1 MASGDNVDV
10 IEVVET
16 TSFPVPAQPTVDHL
30 RPEQSTVEEDY
41 KSIGEKITSFDSSVV
56 QHGTTGGKT
65 LVGVSRNKSER
76 ERKIGHRRVGVGGE
90 ITYKKIQT
98 TQIMGSIQLGI
109 QHAVGGLAS
118 KPERDLLMQDF
129 MTVETTNFP
138 SEGSN
143 HTPAHH
149 FSEFKF
155 KNYAPIAFRYF
166 RDLFGIQPDDFLMS
180 MCSAPLRELSNPGA
194 SGSIFYLTDDDEFII
209 KTVQHKEGEFLQ
221 TLLPGYYM
229 NLNQNPR
236 TLLPKFF
243 GLYCYR
249 CNSKNV
255 RLIAMNNL
263 LPSSVKL
270 HQKYDLK
277 GSTYKRKAS
286 KTERSKSSPTY
297 KDLDFIEHHPEGIFL
312 EADTYGALVK
322 TIQRDCRVL
331 ESFKIMDYSLL
342 VGIHNLDQA
351 VKEKAQEQRLSASA
365 DEEIDEMGGESD
377 GFIQSEREKQKE
389 DRIGAAALNRSR
401 SINRQRL
408 VAHST
413 AMESIQAESEPID
426 EEDDVPSGGIP
437 ARNARG
443 ERLLLFL
450 GIIDILQSYR
460 LKKKL
465 EHTWKSMI
473 HDGDTVSVHRPGFY
487 AQRFQDFMAKT
498 VFKKI
503 PSLDLPEIK
512 GNHRKFRNLV
522 TSYIALKH
530 SPSKRKSISR
540 PLRPLEGD
548 FDSTAVAATGGSTM
562 HATSPTKAVSPP
574 DPAISATNVAAS
586 VPIAPS
592 PPVNLAAGPLSPP
605 PLTLATGQGPHH
617 EHPPGAAPTVKVT
630 SYPAVLKGRSAASPP
645 NPNLVPS
652 GKIPPPVPPR
662 GTGASRTARS
672 SEDHRAASTAAST
685 TSSVTSSRGDEAAI
699 ITRYRL
705 HDSSCDLHRSLLS
718 DHSCTSTSIT
728 TAKTV
733 ASTITA
739 ATSIKTTSATSNAL
753 HAHTSTS
760 NTCRVTDRDRIGGE
774 AGRIRLMDSIQH
786 WHTQELDEDEEEF
799 VSVVKIEDAYF
810 IKTSLHPLRPD
821 RGIRRSSHLKDFNET
836 GNDNYEVSKKGTEK
850 RGDTKTDH
858 LAKFTYFLNPSSRA
872 DLMNY
877 KMSRKDKKYSETYYE
892 RVKRKQKNL
901 EASITTVSH
910 LRKPVEDARTHHI
923 HTSYMEA
930 AEEWTNYNQKI
941 LKFASIKKDSI
952 LLQKIREK
960 SKRRKRIAPEPSMK
974 KRTSKRETFNGNLAE
989 IEKTDAKRENEKLS
1003 LKMSSLGN
1011 KSGYQIQEKSNK
1023 NDTGFTSKRKESA
1036 IRCDETKQNCPSGR
1050 DNNYLDKKKNISKNI
1065 NDEQINNTGGF
1076 KGIFANSYKA
1086 ENMEDRIV
1094 HEGISKFDR
1103 QANERFKKYK
1113 NESPKSDC
1121 KSCDGN
1127 SYFREEE
1134 SSFDIK
1140 KTNSKDVKQDKLLN
1154 TIKREEFIFS
1164 SFENDIRSR
1173 NSDVLKC
1180 SVFEKVKNFEKIK
1193 MDVRGKTKDARR
1205 EVHLDNLNYGNEIDA
1220 IKRKFAL
1227 PVNEIRLNQEEEK
1240 IVLKGRLI
1248 NTDVKHKRQTFKSL
1262 SSSHCDNL
1270 SFNSE
1275 FGMLKPNVSFLH
1287 TYRKTRSFTCGTLP
1301 STCSTPPPPFD
1312 DAVRSNDQTLA
1323 SGGHLQQGSATPIL
1337 TSNLFSTHSKQN
1349 KVVHHVTLTKTY
1361 HDTVSISDVHL
1372 ESSGS
1377 GSGSG
1382 GRETKSSL
1390 SVESGGSSSRGG
1402 GGLTWTPP
1410 AGSAEGSTP
1419 TWTEGTPSF
1428 TESSSSGDI
1437 GKLLYALNIYY
1448 GS

>member
-16 TSFPVPAQPTVDHL
+16 TNFPGPAQPKADHL
-30 RPEQSTVEEDY
+30 KPEQSTVDEDY
-41 KSIGEKITSFDSSVV
+41 KSTGEKTTAFDSSVV
-56 QHGTTGGKT
+56 QHGTTGGKNP
-65 LVGVSRNKSER
+65 VGVSRNKSER

-255 RLIAMNNL
+255 RLVAMNNL

-297 KDLDFIEHHPEGIFL
+297 KDLDFMEHHPEGIFL
-312 EADTYGALVK
+312 EADTYSALVK

-351 VKEKAQEQRLSASA
+351 AKEKAQEQRLSASA
-365 DEEIDEMGGESD
+365 DEEVGEVGESD
-377 GFIQSEREKQKE
+377 GFLQNEREKERE
-389 DRIGAAALNRSR
+389 DRIGATALNRSR

-443 ERLLLFL
+443 ERLLLFI
-450 GIIDILQSYR
+450 GVIDILQSYR

-503 PSLDLPEIK
+503 PSP
-512 GNHRKFRNLV
+512 
-522 TSYIALKH
+522 LKH
-530 SPSKRKSISR
+530 SPSKRKSITR

-548 FDSTAVAATGGSTM
+548 FDSTAVAATGGTTV
-562 HATSPTKAVSPP
+562 HATSPTKA
-574 DPAISATNVAAS
+574 
-586 VPIAPS
+586 
-592 PPVNLAAGPLSPP
+592 G
-605 PLTLATGQGPHH
+605 
-617 EHPPGAAPTVKVT
+617 
-630 SYPAVLKGRSAASPP
+630 
-645 NPNLVPS
+645 
-652 GKIPPPVPPR
+652 
-662 GTGASRTARS
+662 
-672 SEDHRAASTAAST
+672 
-685 TSSVTSSRGDEAAI
+685 
-699 ITRYRL
+699 
-705 HDSSCDLHRSLLS
+705 
-718 DHSCTSTSIT
+718 
-728 TAKTV
+728 
-733 ASTITA
+733 
-739 ATSIKTTSATSNAL
+739 
-753 HAHTSTS
+753 
-760 NTCRVTDRDRIGGE
+760 
-774 AGRIRLMDSIQH
+774 
-786 WHTQELDEDEEEF
+786 
-799 VSVVKIEDAYF
+799 
-810 IKTSLHPLRPD
+810 
-821 RGIRRSSHLKDFNET
+821 
-836 GNDNYEVSKKGTEK
+836 
-850 RGDTKTDH
+850 
-858 LAKFTYFLNPSSRA
+858 
-872 DLMNY
+872 
-877 KMSRKDKKYSETYYE
+877 
-892 RVKRKQKNL
+892 
-901 EASITTVSH
+901 
-910 LRKPVEDARTHHI
+910 
-923 HTSYMEA
+923 
-930 AEEWTNYNQKI
+930 
-941 LKFASIKKDSI
+941 
-952 LLQKIREK
+952 
-960 SKRRKRIAPEPSMK
+960 
-974 KRTSKRETFNGNLAE
+974 
-989 IEKTDAKRENEKLS
+989 
-1003 LKMSSLGN
+1003 
-1011 KSGYQIQEKSNK
+1011 
-1023 NDTGFTSKRKESA
+1023 
-1036 IRCDETKQNCPSGR
+1036 
-1050 DNNYLDKKKNISKNI
+1050 
-1065 NDEQINNTGGF
+1065 
-1076 KGIFANSYKA
+1076 
-1086 ENMEDRIV
+1086 
-1094 HEGISKFDR
+1094 
-1103 QANERFKKYK
+1103 
-1113 NESPKSDC
+1113 
-1121 KSCDGN
+1121 
-1127 SYFREEE
+1127 
-1134 SSFDIK
+1134 
-1140 KTNSKDVKQDKLLN
+1140 
-1154 TIKREEFIFS
+1154 
-1164 SFENDIRSR
+1164 
-1173 NSDVLKC
+1173 
-1180 SVFEKVKNFEKIK
+1180 
-1193 MDVRGKTKDARR
+1193 
-1205 EVHLDNLNYGNEIDA
+1205 
-1220 IKRKFAL
+1220 
-1227 PVNEIRLNQEEEK
+1227 
-1240 IVLKGRLI
+1240 
-1248 NTDVKHKRQTFKSL
+1248 
-1262 SSSHCDNL
+1262 
-1270 SFNSE
+1270 
-1275 FGMLKPNVSFLH
+1275 
-1287 TYRKTRSFTCGTLP
+1287 GTLP

-1323 SGGHLQQGSATPIL
+1323 SGGHLQQPGTIL
-1337 TSNLFSTHSKQN
+1337 SSSGHAKQN

-1361 HDTVSISDVHL
+1361 HDSVRKRKIISDVHL

-1390 SVESGGSSSRGG
+1390 SVESGGSSRGG

-1437 GKLLYALNIYY
+1437 GCPTTPIKGAQRQDDGGRIAATVEEALASLTTEMRQTGHDGQHQLEQSTSFSFYRQIRTSLKR
-1448 GS
+1448 GSSNHVTIVRNMQRALSVRRRAP

>member
-10 IEVVET
+10 IEVVE

-30 RPEQSTVEEDY
+30 RPEQSTIEEDY
-41 KSIGEKITSFDSSVV
+41 KSTGEKITSFDSSVV

-351 VKEKAQEQRLSASA
+351 AKEKAQEQRLSASA

-548 FDSTAVAATGGSTM
+548 FDSTG
-562 HATSPTKAVSPP
+562 
-574 DPAISATNVAAS
+574 
-586 VPIAPS
+586 
-592 PPVNLAAGPLSPP
+592 
-605 PLTLATGQGPHH
+605 
-617 EHPPGAAPTVKVT
+617 
-630 SYPAVLKGRSAASPP
+630 
-645 NPNLVPS
+645 
-652 GKIPPPVPPR
+652 
-662 GTGASRTARS
+662 
-672 SEDHRAASTAAST
+672 
-685 TSSVTSSRGDEAAI
+685 
-699 ITRYRL
+699 
-705 HDSSCDLHRSLLS
+705 
-718 DHSCTSTSIT
+718 
-728 TAKTV
+728 
-733 ASTITA
+733 
-739 ATSIKTTSATSNAL
+739 
-753 HAHTSTS
+753 
-760 NTCRVTDRDRIGGE
+760 
-774 AGRIRLMDSIQH
+774 
-786 WHTQELDEDEEEF
+786 
-799 VSVVKIEDAYF
+799 
-810 IKTSLHPLRPD
+810 
-821 RGIRRSSHLKDFNET
+821 
-836 GNDNYEVSKKGTEK
+836 
-850 RGDTKTDH
+850 
-858 LAKFTYFLNPSSRA
+858 
-872 DLMNY
+872 
-877 KMSRKDKKYSETYYE
+877 
-892 RVKRKQKNL
+892 
-901 EASITTVSH
+901 
-910 LRKPVEDARTHHI
+910 
-923 HTSYMEA
+923 
-930 AEEWTNYNQKI
+930 
-941 LKFASIKKDSI
+941 
-952 LLQKIREK
+952 
-960 SKRRKRIAPEPSMK
+960 
-974 KRTSKRETFNGNLAE
+974 
-989 IEKTDAKRENEKLS
+989 
-1003 LKMSSLGN
+1003 
-1011 KSGYQIQEKSNK
+1011 
-1023 NDTGFTSKRKESA
+1023 
-1036 IRCDETKQNCPSGR
+1036 
-1050 DNNYLDKKKNISKNI
+1050 
-1065 NDEQINNTGGF
+1065 
-1076 KGIFANSYKA
+1076 
-1086 ENMEDRIV
+1086 
-1094 HEGISKFDR
+1094 
-1103 QANERFKKYK
+1103 
-1113 NESPKSDC
+1113 
-1121 KSCDGN
+1121 
-1127 SYFREEE
+1127 
-1134 SSFDIK
+1134 
-1140 KTNSKDVKQDKLLN
+1140 
-1154 TIKREEFIFS
+1154 
-1164 SFENDIRSR
+1164 
-1173 NSDVLKC
+1173 
-1180 SVFEKVKNFEKIK
+1180 
-1193 MDVRGKTKDARR
+1193 
-1205 EVHLDNLNYGNEIDA
+1205 
-1220 IKRKFAL
+1220 
-1227 PVNEIRLNQEEEK
+1227 
-1240 IVLKGRLI
+1240 
-1248 NTDVKHKRQTFKSL
+1248 
-1262 SSSHCDNL
+1262 
-1270 SFNSE
+1270 
-1275 FGMLKPNVSFLH
+1275 
-1287 TYRKTRSFTCGTLP
+1287 GTLP

-1312 DAVRSNDQTLA
+1312 DAVHSNDQTLA
-1323 SGGHLQQGSATPIL
+1323 SGGHLQQSGATPIL

-1437 GKLLYALNIYY
+1437 GCPTTPIKGNQRQDDGGRIAATVEEALASLTTEMRRTSQGEQHQLEQSTSFSLYRQIRTSLKRGSLNHVVIMRNMQRALNIRRA
-1448 GS
+1448 S

>member
-1 MASGDNVDV
+1 MASGDNVDA

-16 TSFPVPAQPTVDHL
+16 SFTGPAQPAAATSEDST
-30 RPEQSTVEEDY
+30 RADQSAEDDN
-41 KSIGEKITSFDSSVV
+41 KSTGEKVTALDNSIT
-56 QHGTTGGKT
+56 QHGTAGLKT
-65 LVGVSRNKSER
+65 PAGVSRNKSER

-194 SGSIFYLTDDDEFII
+194 SGSIFYLTEDDEFII

-255 RLIAMNNL
+255 RLVAMNNL
-263 LPSSVKL
+263 LPSAVKL

-286 KTERSKSSPTY
+286 KSERSKSSPTY
-297 KDLDFIEHHPEGIFL
+297 KDLDFMEHHPEGIFL
-312 EADTYGALVK
+312 EADTYNALVK

-351 VKEKAQEQRLSASA
+351 AREKTEQRISASA
-365 DEEIDEMGGESD
+365 DDEVGEMTGEGGA
-377 GFIQSEREKQKE
+377 FNQAERERDRE
-389 DRIGAAALNRSR
+389 DRIGATALNRSR

-426 EEDDVPSGGIP
+426 EEDDVPSPGGIP

-530 SPSKRKSISR
+530 SPSKRKSITR

-548 FDSTAVAATGGSTM
+548 FDSTAVAAMGTSTM
-562 HATSPTKAVSPP
+562 HATSPTKPAGSPMDIAP
-574 DPAISATNVAAS
+574 STTSTVMSSGS
-586 VPIAPS
+586 VPIATS
-592 PPVNLAAGPLSPP
+592 TPVNLAAGPVSPP
-605 PLTLATGQGPHH
+605 PLSLGITQSVPHQEQNALGGGKSATTTAGSTT
-617 EHPPGAAPTVKVT
+617 AT
-630 SYPAVLKGRSAASPP
+630 SYPAVLKGRSGASPP

-652 GKIPPPVPPR
+652 GKVPPPVPPR
-662 GTGASRTARS
+662 GSGARS
-672 SEDHRAASTAAST
+672 ARSPGPTT
-685 TSSVTSSRGDEAAI
+685 TSSSSITSSRG
-699 ITRYRL
+699 
-705 HDSSCDLHRSLLS
+705 
-718 DHSCTSTSIT
+718 
-728 TAKTV
+728 
-733 ASTITA
+733 
-739 ATSIKTTSATSNAL
+739 
-753 HAHTSTS
+753 
-760 NTCRVTDRDRIGGE
+760 
-774 AGRIRLMDSIQH
+774 
-786 WHTQELDEDEEEF
+786 
-799 VSVVKIEDAYF
+799 
-810 IKTSLHPLRPD
+810 
-821 RGIRRSSHLKDFNET
+821 
-836 GNDNYEVSKKGTEK
+836 
-850 RGDTKTDH
+850 
-858 LAKFTYFLNPSSRA
+858 
-872 DLMNY
+872 
-877 KMSRKDKKYSETYYE
+877 
-892 RVKRKQKNL
+892 
-901 EASITTVSH
+901 
-910 LRKPVEDARTHHI
+910 
-923 HTSYMEA
+923 
-930 AEEWTNYNQKI
+930 
-941 LKFASIKKDSI
+941 
-952 LLQKIREK
+952 
-960 SKRRKRIAPEPSMK
+960 
-974 KRTSKRETFNGNLAE
+974 
-989 IEKTDAKRENEKLS
+989 
-1003 LKMSSLGN
+1003 
-1011 KSGYQIQEKSNK
+1011 
-1023 NDTGFTSKRKESA
+1023 
-1036 IRCDETKQNCPSGR
+1036 
-1050 DNNYLDKKKNISKNI
+1050 
-1065 NDEQINNTGGF
+1065 
-1076 KGIFANSYKA
+1076 
-1086 ENMEDRIV
+1086 
-1094 HEGISKFDR
+1094 
-1103 QANERFKKYK
+1103 
-1113 NESPKSDC
+1113 
-1121 KSCDGN
+1121 
-1127 SYFREEE
+1127 
-1134 SSFDIK
+1134 
-1140 KTNSKDVKQDKLLN
+1140 
-1154 TIKREEFIFS
+1154 
-1164 SFENDIRSR
+1164 
-1173 NSDVLKC
+1173 
-1180 SVFEKVKNFEKIK
+1180 
-1193 MDVRGKTKDARR
+1193 
-1205 EVHLDNLNYGNEIDA
+1205 
-1220 IKRKFAL
+1220 
-1227 PVNEIRLNQEEEK
+1227 
-1240 IVLKGRLI
+1240 
-1248 NTDVKHKRQTFKSL
+1248 
-1262 SSSHCDNL
+1262 
-1270 SFNSE
+1270 
-1275 FGMLKPNVSFLH
+1275 
-1287 TYRKTRSFTCGTLP
+1287 GTLP

-1323 SGGHLQQGSATPIL
+1323 SGGHLQQAVTTSIL
-1337 TSNLFSTHSKQN
+1337 TSSLSSAHSKHN
-1349 KVVHHVTLTKTY
+1349 KVVHHVTLTKSN
-1361 HDTVSISDVHL
+1361 HDAVSISDVHL

-1390 SVESGGSSSRGG
+1390 SVESGGSSRGG

-1437 GKLLYALNIYY
+1437 GCPTTPIRGSHRSEDGGRIAATVEEALASLTTEMKRTSQMNVRGIGVGGGGGDGQSIQLEQRSSFSMYRHLRTSLKRTSSNHVAIMKTMQRALNVRRREP
-1448 GS
+1448 

>member
-1 MASGDNVDV
+1 MASGDNVDA

-16 TSFPVPAQPTVDHL
+16 SFTGPAQPAAATSEDST
-30 RPEQSTVEEDY
+30 RADQSAEDDN
-41 KSIGEKITSFDSSVV
+41 KSTGEKVTALDNSIT
-56 QHGTTGGKT
+56 QHGTAGLKT
-65 LVGVSRNKSER
+65 PAGVSRNKSER

-194 SGSIFYLTDDDEFII
+194 SGSIFYLTEDDEFII

-255 RLIAMNNL
+255 RLVAMNNL
-263 LPSSVKL
+263 LPSAVKL

-286 KTERSKSSPTY
+286 KSERSKSSPTY
-297 KDLDFIEHHPEGIFL
+297 KDLDFMEHHPEGIFL
-312 EADTYGALVK
+312 EADTYNALVK

-351 VKEKAQEQRLSASA
+351 AREKTQEQRISASA
-365 DEEIDEMGGESD
+365 DDEVGEMTGEGGA
-377 GFIQSEREKQKE
+377 FNQAERERDRE
-389 DRIGAAALNRSR
+389 DRIGATALNRSR

-426 EEDDVPSGGIP
+426 EEDDVPPGGIP

-503 PSLDLPEIK
+503 PSP
-512 GNHRKFRNLV
+512 
-522 TSYIALKH
+522 LKH
-530 SPSKRKSISR
+530 SPSKRKSITR

-548 FDSTAVAATGGSTM
+548 FDSTAVAAMGTSTM
-562 HATSPTKAVSPP
+562 HATSPTKPAGSPMDIAP
-574 DPAISATNVAAS
+574 STTSTVMSSGS
-586 VPIAPS
+586 VPIATS
-592 PPVNLAAGPLSPP
+592 TPVNLAAGPVSPP
-605 PLTLATGQGPHH
+605 PLSLGITQSVPHQEQNALGGGKSATTTAGSTT
-617 EHPPGAAPTVKVT
+617 AT
-630 SYPAVLKGRSAASPP
+630 SYPAVLKGRSGASPP

-652 GKIPPPVPPR
+652 GKVPPPVPPR
-662 GTGASRTARS
+662 GSGARS
-672 SEDHRAASTAAST
+672 ARSPGPTT
-685 TSSVTSSRGDEAAI
+685 TSSSSITSSRG
-699 ITRYRL
+699 
-705 HDSSCDLHRSLLS
+705 
-718 DHSCTSTSIT
+718 
-728 TAKTV
+728 
-733 ASTITA
+733 
-739 ATSIKTTSATSNAL
+739 
-753 HAHTSTS
+753 
-760 NTCRVTDRDRIGGE
+760 
-774 AGRIRLMDSIQH
+774 
-786 WHTQELDEDEEEF
+786 
-799 VSVVKIEDAYF
+799 
-810 IKTSLHPLRPD
+810 
-821 RGIRRSSHLKDFNET
+821 
-836 GNDNYEVSKKGTEK
+836 
-850 RGDTKTDH
+850 
-858 LAKFTYFLNPSSRA
+858 
-872 DLMNY
+872 
-877 KMSRKDKKYSETYYE
+877 
-892 RVKRKQKNL
+892 
-901 EASITTVSH
+901 
-910 LRKPVEDARTHHI
+910 
-923 HTSYMEA
+923 
-930 AEEWTNYNQKI
+930 
-941 LKFASIKKDSI
+941 
-952 LLQKIREK
+952 
-960 SKRRKRIAPEPSMK
+960 
-974 KRTSKRETFNGNLAE
+974 
-989 IEKTDAKRENEKLS
+989 
-1003 LKMSSLGN
+1003 
-1011 KSGYQIQEKSNK
+1011 
-1023 NDTGFTSKRKESA
+1023 
-1036 IRCDETKQNCPSGR
+1036 
-1050 DNNYLDKKKNISKNI
+1050 
-1065 NDEQINNTGGF
+1065 
-1076 KGIFANSYKA
+1076 
-1086 ENMEDRIV
+1086 
-1094 HEGISKFDR
+1094 
-1103 QANERFKKYK
+1103 
-1113 NESPKSDC
+1113 
-1121 KSCDGN
+1121 
-1127 SYFREEE
+1127 
-1134 SSFDIK
+1134 
-1140 KTNSKDVKQDKLLN
+1140 
-1154 TIKREEFIFS
+1154 
-1164 SFENDIRSR
+1164 
-1173 NSDVLKC
+1173 
-1180 SVFEKVKNFEKIK
+1180 
-1193 MDVRGKTKDARR
+1193 
-1205 EVHLDNLNYGNEIDA
+1205 
-1220 IKRKFAL
+1220 
-1227 PVNEIRLNQEEEK
+1227 
-1240 IVLKGRLI
+1240 
-1248 NTDVKHKRQTFKSL
+1248 
-1262 SSSHCDNL
+1262 
-1270 SFNSE
+1270 
-1275 FGMLKPNVSFLH
+1275 
-1287 TYRKTRSFTCGTLP
+1287 GTLP

-1323 SGGHLQQGSATPIL
+1323 SGGHLQQAVTTSIL
-1337 TSNLFSTHSKQN
+1337 TSSLSSAHSKHN
-1349 KVVHHVTLTKTY
+1349 KVVHHVTLTKSN
-1361 HDTVSISDVHL
+1361 HDAVSISDVHL

-1390 SVESGGSSSRGG
+1390 SVESGGSSRGG

-1437 GKLLYALNIYY
+1437 GCPTTPIRGSHRSEDGGRIAATVEEALASLTTEMKRTSQMNVRGIGVGGGGGDGQSIQLEQRSSFSMYRHLRTSLKRTSSNHVAIMKTMQRALNVRRREP
-1448 GS
+1448 

>member
-16 TSFPVPAQPTVDHL
+16 TSFPGPAQPTVDHL
-30 RPEQSTVEEDY
+30 RPDQAIVEEDY
-41 KSIGEKITSFDSSVV
+41 KSTGEKTTAFDSSIV
-56 QHGTTGGKT
+56 QHGTAGKT
-65 LVGVSRNKSER
+65 PTGVSRNKSER

-351 VKEKAQEQRLSASA
+351 AKEKAQEQRLSASA
-365 DEEIDEMGGESD
+365 DEEVGEVTETD
-377 GFIQSEREKQKE
+377 GFIQSEREKERE
-389 DRIGAAALNRSR
+389 DRIGAIALNRSR

-548 FDSTAVAATGGSTM
+548 FDSTAVTATGGSAM
-562 HATSPTKAVSPP
+562 HATSPTKA
-574 DPAISATNVAAS
+574 
-586 VPIAPS
+586 
-592 PPVNLAAGPLSPP
+592 G
-605 PLTLATGQGPHH
+605 
-617 EHPPGAAPTVKVT
+617 
-630 SYPAVLKGRSAASPP
+630 
-645 NPNLVPS
+645 
-652 GKIPPPVPPR
+652 
-662 GTGASRTARS
+662 
-672 SEDHRAASTAAST
+672 
-685 TSSVTSSRGDEAAI
+685 
-699 ITRYRL
+699 
-705 HDSSCDLHRSLLS
+705 
-718 DHSCTSTSIT
+718 
-728 TAKTV
+728 
-733 ASTITA
+733 
-739 ATSIKTTSATSNAL
+739 
-753 HAHTSTS
+753 
-760 NTCRVTDRDRIGGE
+760 
-774 AGRIRLMDSIQH
+774 
-786 WHTQELDEDEEEF
+786 
-799 VSVVKIEDAYF
+799 
-810 IKTSLHPLRPD
+810 
-821 RGIRRSSHLKDFNET
+821 
-836 GNDNYEVSKKGTEK
+836 
-850 RGDTKTDH
+850 
-858 LAKFTYFLNPSSRA
+858 
-872 DLMNY
+872 
-877 KMSRKDKKYSETYYE
+877 
-892 RVKRKQKNL
+892 
-901 EASITTVSH
+901 
-910 LRKPVEDARTHHI
+910 
-923 HTSYMEA
+923 
-930 AEEWTNYNQKI
+930 
-941 LKFASIKKDSI
+941 
-952 LLQKIREK
+952 
-960 SKRRKRIAPEPSMK
+960 
-974 KRTSKRETFNGNLAE
+974 
-989 IEKTDAKRENEKLS
+989 
-1003 LKMSSLGN
+1003 
-1011 KSGYQIQEKSNK
+1011 
-1023 NDTGFTSKRKESA
+1023 
-1036 IRCDETKQNCPSGR
+1036 
-1050 DNNYLDKKKNISKNI
+1050 
-1065 NDEQINNTGGF
+1065 
-1076 KGIFANSYKA
+1076 
-1086 ENMEDRIV
+1086 
-1094 HEGISKFDR
+1094 
-1103 QANERFKKYK
+1103 
-1113 NESPKSDC
+1113 
-1121 KSCDGN
+1121 
-1127 SYFREEE
+1127 
-1134 SSFDIK
+1134 
-1140 KTNSKDVKQDKLLN
+1140 
-1154 TIKREEFIFS
+1154 
-1164 SFENDIRSR
+1164 
-1173 NSDVLKC
+1173 
-1180 SVFEKVKNFEKIK
+1180 
-1193 MDVRGKTKDARR
+1193 
-1205 EVHLDNLNYGNEIDA
+1205 
-1220 IKRKFAL
+1220 
-1227 PVNEIRLNQEEEK
+1227 
-1240 IVLKGRLI
+1240 
-1248 NTDVKHKRQTFKSL
+1248 
-1262 SSSHCDNL
+1262 
-1270 SFNSE
+1270 
-1275 FGMLKPNVSFLH
+1275 
-1287 TYRKTRSFTCGTLP
+1287 GTLP

-1323 SGGHLQQGSATPIL
+1323 SGGHLQHGGASILASSLSSA
-1337 TSNLFSTHSKQN
+1337 HSKQN

-1390 SVESGGSSSRGG
+1390 SVESGGSSRGG

-1437 GKLLYALNIYY
+1437 GCPTTPVKGSQRQDDGGRIAATVEEALASLTTEMRRTSQGGHHQLEQSTSFSFYRQIRMSLKRGSSHHVAIMRNMQKALNVRRRAP
-1448 GS
+1448 

>member
-16 TSFPVPAQPTVDHL
+16 TSFPGPAQPTVDHL
-30 RPEQSTVEEDY
+30 RPDQAIVEEDY
-41 KSIGEKITSFDSSVV
+41 KSTGEKTTAFDSSIV
-56 QHGTTGGKT
+56 QHGTAGKT
-65 LVGVSRNKSER
+65 PTGVSRNKSER

-351 VKEKAQEQRLSASA
+351 AKEKAQEQRLSASA
-365 DEEIDEMGGESD
+365 DEEVGEVTETD
-377 GFIQSEREKQKE
+377 GFIQSEREKERE
-389 DRIGAAALNRSR
+389 DRIGAIALNRSR

-503 PSLDLPEIK
+503 PSP
-512 GNHRKFRNLV
+512 
-522 TSYIALKH
+522 LKH

-548 FDSTAVAATGGSTM
+548 FDSTG
-562 HATSPTKAVSPP
+562 
-574 DPAISATNVAAS
+574 
-586 VPIAPS
+586 
-592 PPVNLAAGPLSPP
+592 
-605 PLTLATGQGPHH
+605 
-617 EHPPGAAPTVKVT
+617 
-630 SYPAVLKGRSAASPP
+630 
-645 NPNLVPS
+645 
-652 GKIPPPVPPR
+652 
-662 GTGASRTARS
+662 
-672 SEDHRAASTAAST
+672 
-685 TSSVTSSRGDEAAI
+685 
-699 ITRYRL
+699 
-705 HDSSCDLHRSLLS
+705 
-718 DHSCTSTSIT
+718 
-728 TAKTV
+728 
-733 ASTITA
+733 
-739 ATSIKTTSATSNAL
+739 
-753 HAHTSTS
+753 
-760 NTCRVTDRDRIGGE
+760 
-774 AGRIRLMDSIQH
+774 
-786 WHTQELDEDEEEF
+786 
-799 VSVVKIEDAYF
+799 
-810 IKTSLHPLRPD
+810 
-821 RGIRRSSHLKDFNET
+821 
-836 GNDNYEVSKKGTEK
+836 
-850 RGDTKTDH
+850 
-858 LAKFTYFLNPSSRA
+858 
-872 DLMNY
+872 
-877 KMSRKDKKYSETYYE
+877 
-892 RVKRKQKNL
+892 
-901 EASITTVSH
+901 
-910 LRKPVEDARTHHI
+910 
-923 HTSYMEA
+923 
-930 AEEWTNYNQKI
+930 
-941 LKFASIKKDSI
+941 
-952 LLQKIREK
+952 
-960 SKRRKRIAPEPSMK
+960 
-974 KRTSKRETFNGNLAE
+974 
-989 IEKTDAKRENEKLS
+989 
-1003 LKMSSLGN
+1003 
-1011 KSGYQIQEKSNK
+1011 
-1023 NDTGFTSKRKESA
+1023 
-1036 IRCDETKQNCPSGR
+1036 
-1050 DNNYLDKKKNISKNI
+1050 
-1065 NDEQINNTGGF
+1065 
-1076 KGIFANSYKA
+1076 
-1086 ENMEDRIV
+1086 
-1094 HEGISKFDR
+1094 
-1103 QANERFKKYK
+1103 
-1113 NESPKSDC
+1113 
-1121 KSCDGN
+1121 
-1127 SYFREEE
+1127 
-1134 SSFDIK
+1134 
-1140 KTNSKDVKQDKLLN
+1140 
-1154 TIKREEFIFS
+1154 
-1164 SFENDIRSR
+1164 
-1173 NSDVLKC
+1173 
-1180 SVFEKVKNFEKIK
+1180 
-1193 MDVRGKTKDARR
+1193 
-1205 EVHLDNLNYGNEIDA
+1205 
-1220 IKRKFAL
+1220 
-1227 PVNEIRLNQEEEK
+1227 
-1240 IVLKGRLI
+1240 
-1248 NTDVKHKRQTFKSL
+1248 
-1262 SSSHCDNL
+1262 
-1270 SFNSE
+1270 
-1275 FGMLKPNVSFLH
+1275 
-1287 TYRKTRSFTCGTLP
+1287 GTLP

-1323 SGGHLQQGSATPIL
+1323 SGGHLQHGGASILASSLSSA
-1337 TSNLFSTHSKQN
+1337 HSKQN

-1390 SVESGGSSSRGG
+1390 SVESGGSSRGG

-1437 GKLLYALNIYY
+1437 GCPTTPVKGSQRQDDGGRIAATVEEALASLTTEMRRTSQGGHHQLEQSTSFSFYRQIRMSLKRGSSHHVAIMRNMQKALNVRRRAP
-1448 GS
+1448 

>member
-16 TSFPVPAQPTVDHL
+16 TSFPGSATQPAVDHL
-30 RPEQSTVEEDY
+30 RPDQSTTEEDY
-41 KSIGEKITSFDSSVV
+41 KSIGEKTTAFDSLVV
-56 QHGTTGGKT
+56 QHGITGGKT
-65 LVGVSRNKSER
+65 PAGVSRNKSER

-255 RLIAMNNL
+255 RLVAMNNL
-263 LPSSVKL
+263 LPSFVKL

-297 KDLDFIEHHPEGIFL
+297 KDLDFMEHHPEGIFL

-351 VKEKAQEQRLSASA
+351 AKEKAQEQRLSASA
-365 DEEIDEMGGESD
+365 DEEVGEVGETD
-377 GFIQSEREKQKE
+377 GFIQSEKEKERE

-450 GIIDILQSYR
+450 GVIDILQSYR

-548 FDSTAVAATGGSTM
+548 FDSTAVAATGGSAM
-562 HATSPTKAVSPP
+562 HATSPTKA
-574 DPAISATNVAAS
+574 
-586 VPIAPS
+586 
-592 PPVNLAAGPLSPP
+592 G
-605 PLTLATGQGPHH
+605 
-617 EHPPGAAPTVKVT
+617 
-630 SYPAVLKGRSAASPP
+630 
-645 NPNLVPS
+645 
-652 GKIPPPVPPR
+652 
-662 GTGASRTARS
+662 
-672 SEDHRAASTAAST
+672 
-685 TSSVTSSRGDEAAI
+685 
-699 ITRYRL
+699 
-705 HDSSCDLHRSLLS
+705 
-718 DHSCTSTSIT
+718 
-728 TAKTV
+728 
-733 ASTITA
+733 
-739 ATSIKTTSATSNAL
+739 
-753 HAHTSTS
+753 
-760 NTCRVTDRDRIGGE
+760 
-774 AGRIRLMDSIQH
+774 
-786 WHTQELDEDEEEF
+786 
-799 VSVVKIEDAYF
+799 
-810 IKTSLHPLRPD
+810 
-821 RGIRRSSHLKDFNET
+821 
-836 GNDNYEVSKKGTEK
+836 
-850 RGDTKTDH
+850 
-858 LAKFTYFLNPSSRA
+858 
-872 DLMNY
+872 
-877 KMSRKDKKYSETYYE
+877 
-892 RVKRKQKNL
+892 
-901 EASITTVSH
+901 
-910 LRKPVEDARTHHI
+910 
-923 HTSYMEA
+923 
-930 AEEWTNYNQKI
+930 
-941 LKFASIKKDSI
+941 
-952 LLQKIREK
+952 
-960 SKRRKRIAPEPSMK
+960 
-974 KRTSKRETFNGNLAE
+974 
-989 IEKTDAKRENEKLS
+989 
-1003 LKMSSLGN
+1003 
-1011 KSGYQIQEKSNK
+1011 
-1023 NDTGFTSKRKESA
+1023 
-1036 IRCDETKQNCPSGR
+1036 
-1050 DNNYLDKKKNISKNI
+1050 
-1065 NDEQINNTGGF
+1065 
-1076 KGIFANSYKA
+1076 
-1086 ENMEDRIV
+1086 
-1094 HEGISKFDR
+1094 
-1103 QANERFKKYK
+1103 
-1113 NESPKSDC
+1113 
-1121 KSCDGN
+1121 
-1127 SYFREEE
+1127 
-1134 SSFDIK
+1134 
-1140 KTNSKDVKQDKLLN
+1140 
-1154 TIKREEFIFS
+1154 
-1164 SFENDIRSR
+1164 
-1173 NSDVLKC
+1173 
-1180 SVFEKVKNFEKIK
+1180 
-1193 MDVRGKTKDARR
+1193 
-1205 EVHLDNLNYGNEIDA
+1205 
-1220 IKRKFAL
+1220 
-1227 PVNEIRLNQEEEK
+1227 
-1240 IVLKGRLI
+1240 
-1248 NTDVKHKRQTFKSL
+1248 
-1262 SSSHCDNL
+1262 
-1270 SFNSE
+1270 
-1275 FGMLKPNVSFLH
+1275 
-1287 TYRKTRSFTCGTLP
+1287 GTLP

-1323 SGGHLQQGSATPIL
+1323 SGGHLQQGGATIL
-1337 TSNLFSTHSKQN
+1337 ASNLSSAHSKQN

-1390 SVESGGSSSRGG
+1390 SVESGGSSRGG
-1402 GGLTWTPP
+1402 GCLTWTPP

-1437 GKLLYALNIYY
+1437 GCPTTPIKGNQRQDDGGRIAATVEEALASLTTEMRRTSQDGQHQLEQSTSFSFYRQIRTSLKRGNSNRVAIMRNMQRTLNIRRRAP
-1448 GS
+1448 

>member
-16 TSFPVPAQPTVDHL
+16 SFTGPVQATEDHL
-30 RPEQSTVEEDY
+30 RPEQYADEDNKSTGDKVTALDN
-41 KSIGEKITSFDSSVV
+41 SVV
-56 QHGTTGGKT
+56 QHGTIGPKT
-65 LVGVSRNKSER
+65 SSGVSRNKSER

-255 RLIAMNNL
+255 RLVAMNNL

-286 KTERSKSSPTY
+286 KLERSKNSPTY
-297 KDLDFIEHHPEGIFL
+297 KDLDFMEHHPEGIFL
-312 EADTYGALVK
+312 EADTYNALVK

-351 VKEKAQEQRLSASA
+351 AREKTQEQRLLTSA
-365 DEEIDEMGGESD
+365 EEEVGEVGGESA
-377 GFIQSEREKQKE
+377 GFIQAERD
-389 DRIGAAALNRSR
+389 DRVGASALNRSR

-426 EEDDVPSGGIP
+426 EEDDVPPGGIP

-503 PSLDLPEIK
+503 PSP
-512 GNHRKFRNLV
+512 
-522 TSYIALKH
+522 LKH
-530 SPSKRKSISR
+530 SPSKRKSITR
-540 PLRPLEGD
+540 PLRPLDGD
-548 FDSTAVAATGGSTM
+548 FDSTAVPTTGTSTM
-562 HATSPTKAVSPP
+562 HATSPTKA
-574 DPAISATNVAAS
+574 
-586 VPIAPS
+586 
-592 PPVNLAAGPLSPP
+592 G
-605 PLTLATGQGPHH
+605 
-617 EHPPGAAPTVKVT
+617 
-630 SYPAVLKGRSAASPP
+630 
-645 NPNLVPS
+645 
-652 GKIPPPVPPR
+652 
-662 GTGASRTARS
+662 
-672 SEDHRAASTAAST
+672 
-685 TSSVTSSRGDEAAI
+685 
-699 ITRYRL
+699 
-705 HDSSCDLHRSLLS
+705 
-718 DHSCTSTSIT
+718 
-728 TAKTV
+728 
-733 ASTITA
+733 
-739 ATSIKTTSATSNAL
+739 
-753 HAHTSTS
+753 
-760 NTCRVTDRDRIGGE
+760 
-774 AGRIRLMDSIQH
+774 
-786 WHTQELDEDEEEF
+786 
-799 VSVVKIEDAYF
+799 
-810 IKTSLHPLRPD
+810 
-821 RGIRRSSHLKDFNET
+821 
-836 GNDNYEVSKKGTEK
+836 
-850 RGDTKTDH
+850 
-858 LAKFTYFLNPSSRA
+858 
-872 DLMNY
+872 
-877 KMSRKDKKYSETYYE
+877 
-892 RVKRKQKNL
+892 
-901 EASITTVSH
+901 
-910 LRKPVEDARTHHI
+910 
-923 HTSYMEA
+923 
-930 AEEWTNYNQKI
+930 
-941 LKFASIKKDSI
+941 
-952 LLQKIREK
+952 
-960 SKRRKRIAPEPSMK
+960 
-974 KRTSKRETFNGNLAE
+974 
-989 IEKTDAKRENEKLS
+989 
-1003 LKMSSLGN
+1003 
-1011 KSGYQIQEKSNK
+1011 
-1023 NDTGFTSKRKESA
+1023 
-1036 IRCDETKQNCPSGR
+1036 
-1050 DNNYLDKKKNISKNI
+1050 
-1065 NDEQINNTGGF
+1065 
-1076 KGIFANSYKA
+1076 
-1086 ENMEDRIV
+1086 
-1094 HEGISKFDR
+1094 
-1103 QANERFKKYK
+1103 
-1113 NESPKSDC
+1113 
-1121 KSCDGN
+1121 
-1127 SYFREEE
+1127 
-1134 SSFDIK
+1134 
-1140 KTNSKDVKQDKLLN
+1140 
-1154 TIKREEFIFS
+1154 
-1164 SFENDIRSR
+1164 
-1173 NSDVLKC
+1173 
-1180 SVFEKVKNFEKIK
+1180 
-1193 MDVRGKTKDARR
+1193 
-1205 EVHLDNLNYGNEIDA
+1205 
-1220 IKRKFAL
+1220 
-1227 PVNEIRLNQEEEK
+1227 
-1240 IVLKGRLI
+1240 
-1248 NTDVKHKRQTFKSL
+1248 
-1262 SSSHCDNL
+1262 
-1270 SFNSE
+1270 
-1275 FGMLKPNVSFLH
+1275 
-1287 TYRKTRSFTCGTLP
+1287 GTLP

-1323 SGGHLQQGSATPIL
+1323 SGGQLQQGAPTTMLASSL
-1337 TSNLFSTHSKQN
+1337 STAQSKQN

-1361 HDTVSISDVHL
+1361 HDAVSISDVHL

-1390 SVESGGSSSRGG
+1390 SVESGGSSRGG
-1402 GGLTWTPP
+1402 GGFTWTPP

-1428 TESSSSGDI
+1428 TESSSSGDAGWSTTPI
-1437 GKLLYALNIYY
+1437 RGRQDDGGRIATTVEEALASLTTEMKETNNIAKGLVEQRRSFSSYTRVRTSFKRGGTN
-1448 GS
+1448 GSIIRSLQRVLSVQRREP

>member
-41 KSIGEKITSFDSSVV
+41 KLTGEKITAFDNSII
-56 QHGTTGGKT
+56 QHGTTGGKIP
-65 LVGVSRNKSER
+65 VGVSRNKSER

-255 RLIAMNNL
+255 RLVAMNNL
-263 LPSSVKL
+263 LPSFVKL

-351 VKEKAQEQRLSASA
+351 AKEKAQEQRLSASA

-377 GFIQSEREKQKE
+377 GFIQSEREKQRE

-562 HATSPTKAVSPP
+562 HATSPTKAAVSPS

-586 VPIAPS
+586 VPIATS
-592 PPVNLAAGPLSPP
+592 TPVNLAAGPLSPP
-605 PLTLATGQGPHH
+605 PLTLAAGQGPHH
-617 EHPPGAAPTVKVT
+617 EHPPGAAPTVKIT

-685 TSSVTSSRGDEAAI
+685 TSSVTSSRG
-699 ITRYRL
+699 
-705 HDSSCDLHRSLLS
+705 
-718 DHSCTSTSIT
+718 
-728 TAKTV
+728 
-733 ASTITA
+733 
-739 ATSIKTTSATSNAL
+739 
-753 HAHTSTS
+753 
-760 NTCRVTDRDRIGGE
+760 
-774 AGRIRLMDSIQH
+774 
-786 WHTQELDEDEEEF
+786 
-799 VSVVKIEDAYF
+799 
-810 IKTSLHPLRPD
+810 
-821 RGIRRSSHLKDFNET
+821 
-836 GNDNYEVSKKGTEK
+836 
-850 RGDTKTDH
+850 
-858 LAKFTYFLNPSSRA
+858 
-872 DLMNY
+872 
-877 KMSRKDKKYSETYYE
+877 
-892 RVKRKQKNL
+892 
-901 EASITTVSH
+901 
-910 LRKPVEDARTHHI
+910 
-923 HTSYMEA
+923 
-930 AEEWTNYNQKI
+930 
-941 LKFASIKKDSI
+941 
-952 LLQKIREK
+952 
-960 SKRRKRIAPEPSMK
+960 
-974 KRTSKRETFNGNLAE
+974 
-989 IEKTDAKRENEKLS
+989 
-1003 LKMSSLGN
+1003 
-1011 KSGYQIQEKSNK
+1011 
-1023 NDTGFTSKRKESA
+1023 
-1036 IRCDETKQNCPSGR
+1036 
-1050 DNNYLDKKKNISKNI
+1050 
-1065 NDEQINNTGGF
+1065 
-1076 KGIFANSYKA
+1076 
-1086 ENMEDRIV
+1086 
-1094 HEGISKFDR
+1094 
-1103 QANERFKKYK
+1103 
-1113 NESPKSDC
+1113 
-1121 KSCDGN
+1121 
-1127 SYFREEE
+1127 
-1134 SSFDIK
+1134 
-1140 KTNSKDVKQDKLLN
+1140 
-1154 TIKREEFIFS
+1154 
-1164 SFENDIRSR
+1164 
-1173 NSDVLKC
+1173 
-1180 SVFEKVKNFEKIK
+1180 
-1193 MDVRGKTKDARR
+1193 
-1205 EVHLDNLNYGNEIDA
+1205 
-1220 IKRKFAL
+1220 
-1227 PVNEIRLNQEEEK
+1227 
-1240 IVLKGRLI
+1240 
-1248 NTDVKHKRQTFKSL
+1248 
-1262 SSSHCDNL
+1262 
-1270 SFNSE
+1270 
-1275 FGMLKPNVSFLH
+1275 
-1287 TYRKTRSFTCGTLP
+1287 GTLP

-1361 HDTVSISDVHL
+1361 HDTVRKRRIISDVHL

-1437 GKLLYALNIYY
+1437 GCPTTPIKGNQRQDDGGRIAATVEEALA
-1448 GS
+1448 SLTTEMTHL

>member
-16 TSFPVPAQPTVDHL
+16 SFTGPAQVTEDHL
-30 RPEQSTVEEDY
+30 RPEQSTDEDN
-41 KSIGEKITSFDSSVV
+41 KSTGDKVTAFDGSVI
-56 QHGTTGGKT
+56 QHGPGGPKT
-65 LVGVSRNKSER
+65 PAGVSRNKSER

-255 RLIAMNNL
+255 RLVAMNNL
-263 LPSSVKL
+263 LPSAVKL

-286 KTERSKSSPTY
+286 KSERSKSSPTY
-297 KDLDFIEHHPEGIFL
+297 KDLDFMEHHPEGIFL
-312 EADTYGALVK
+312 EADTYNALVK

-351 VKEKAQEQRLSASA
+351 AREKAQEQRLSASA
-365 DEEIDEMGGESD
+365 EEEVGEVGGESA
-377 GFIQSEREKQKE
+377 GFIQAERERDRE
-389 DRIGAAALNRSR
+389 DRIGASALNRSR

-426 EEDDVPSGGIP
+426 EEDDVPSPGGIP

-530 SPSKRKSISR
+530 SPSKRKSITR
-540 PLRPLEGD
+540 PLRPLDGD
-548 FDSTAVAATGGSTM
+548 FDSTG
-562 HATSPTKAVSPP
+562 
-574 DPAISATNVAAS
+574 
-586 VPIAPS
+586 
-592 PPVNLAAGPLSPP
+592 
-605 PLTLATGQGPHH
+605 
-617 EHPPGAAPTVKVT
+617 
-630 SYPAVLKGRSAASPP
+630 
-645 NPNLVPS
+645 
-652 GKIPPPVPPR
+652 
-662 GTGASRTARS
+662 
-672 SEDHRAASTAAST
+672 
-685 TSSVTSSRGDEAAI
+685 
-699 ITRYRL
+699 
-705 HDSSCDLHRSLLS
+705 
-718 DHSCTSTSIT
+718 
-728 TAKTV
+728 
-733 ASTITA
+733 
-739 ATSIKTTSATSNAL
+739 
-753 HAHTSTS
+753 
-760 NTCRVTDRDRIGGE
+760 
-774 AGRIRLMDSIQH
+774 
-786 WHTQELDEDEEEF
+786 
-799 VSVVKIEDAYF
+799 
-810 IKTSLHPLRPD
+810 
-821 RGIRRSSHLKDFNET
+821 
-836 GNDNYEVSKKGTEK
+836 
-850 RGDTKTDH
+850 
-858 LAKFTYFLNPSSRA
+858 
-872 DLMNY
+872 
-877 KMSRKDKKYSETYYE
+877 
-892 RVKRKQKNL
+892 
-901 EASITTVSH
+901 
-910 LRKPVEDARTHHI
+910 
-923 HTSYMEA
+923 
-930 AEEWTNYNQKI
+930 
-941 LKFASIKKDSI
+941 
-952 LLQKIREK
+952 
-960 SKRRKRIAPEPSMK
+960 
-974 KRTSKRETFNGNLAE
+974 
-989 IEKTDAKRENEKLS
+989 
-1003 LKMSSLGN
+1003 
-1011 KSGYQIQEKSNK
+1011 
-1023 NDTGFTSKRKESA
+1023 
-1036 IRCDETKQNCPSGR
+1036 
-1050 DNNYLDKKKNISKNI
+1050 
-1065 NDEQINNTGGF
+1065 
-1076 KGIFANSYKA
+1076 
-1086 ENMEDRIV
+1086 
-1094 HEGISKFDR
+1094 
-1103 QANERFKKYK
+1103 
-1113 NESPKSDC
+1113 
-1121 KSCDGN
+1121 
-1127 SYFREEE
+1127 
-1134 SSFDIK
+1134 
-1140 KTNSKDVKQDKLLN
+1140 
-1154 TIKREEFIFS
+1154 
-1164 SFENDIRSR
+1164 
-1173 NSDVLKC
+1173 
-1180 SVFEKVKNFEKIK
+1180 
-1193 MDVRGKTKDARR
+1193 
-1205 EVHLDNLNYGNEIDA
+1205 
-1220 IKRKFAL
+1220 
-1227 PVNEIRLNQEEEK
+1227 
-1240 IVLKGRLI
+1240 
-1248 NTDVKHKRQTFKSL
+1248 
-1262 SSSHCDNL
+1262 
-1270 SFNSE
+1270 
-1275 FGMLKPNVSFLH
+1275 
-1287 TYRKTRSFTCGTLP
+1287 GTLP

-1323 SGGHLQQGSATPIL
+1323 SGGHLQHGAMATVL
-1337 TSNLFSTHSKQN
+1337 TSSLSTPQSKQN
-1349 KVVHHVTLTKTY
+1349 RVPHHVTLTKTY
-1361 HDTVSISDVHL
+1361 HDAVSISDVHL

-1390 SVESGGSSSRGG
+1390 SVESGGSSRGG

-1428 TESSSSGDI
+1428 TESSSSGDAGCPTTPI
-1437 GKLLYALNIYY
+1437 RGSQRHDDGGRIAATVEEALASLTTEMRRTNGNAKDVEQRSSLPMYTQVRTSFKRASMNRI
-1448 GS
+1448 SMMRNMQRVLSIQRREL

>member
-16 TSFPVPAQPTVDHL
+16 SFTSPSQATEDHL
-30 RPEQSTVEEDY
+30 KPEQSADEDN
-41 KSIGEKITSFDSSVV
+41 KSTGDKVTAFDISVN
-56 QHGTTGGKT
+56 QHGTAGLKT
-65 LVGVSRNKSER
+65 PVGVSRNKSER

-255 RLIAMNNL
+255 RLVAMNNL

-286 KTERSKSSPTY
+286 KSERSKSSPTY
-297 KDLDFIEHHPEGIFL
+297 KDLDFMEHHPEGIFL
-312 EADTYGALVK
+312 EADTYSALVK

-351 VKEKAQEQRLSASA
+351 AREKAQEQRLSASA
-365 DEEIDEMGGESD
+365 EEEVGEFGGESA
-377 GFIQSEREKQKE
+377 GFVQAERGRERE
-389 DRIGAAALNRSR
+389 DRIGASALNRSR

-426 EEDDVPSGGIP
+426 EEDDVPSPGGIP

-450 GIIDILQSYR
+450 GVIDILQSYR

-522 TSYIALKH
+522 TSYIVFAQTLKH
-530 SPSKRKSISR
+530 SPSKRKSITR
-540 PLRPLEGD
+540 PLRPLDGD
-548 FDSTAVAATGGSTM
+548 FDSTG
-562 HATSPTKAVSPP
+562 
-574 DPAISATNVAAS
+574 
-586 VPIAPS
+586 
-592 PPVNLAAGPLSPP
+592 
-605 PLTLATGQGPHH
+605 
-617 EHPPGAAPTVKVT
+617 
-630 SYPAVLKGRSAASPP
+630 
-645 NPNLVPS
+645 
-652 GKIPPPVPPR
+652 
-662 GTGASRTARS
+662 
-672 SEDHRAASTAAST
+672 
-685 TSSVTSSRGDEAAI
+685 
-699 ITRYRL
+699 
-705 HDSSCDLHRSLLS
+705 
-718 DHSCTSTSIT
+718 
-728 TAKTV
+728 
-733 ASTITA
+733 
-739 ATSIKTTSATSNAL
+739 
-753 HAHTSTS
+753 
-760 NTCRVTDRDRIGGE
+760 
-774 AGRIRLMDSIQH
+774 
-786 WHTQELDEDEEEF
+786 
-799 VSVVKIEDAYF
+799 
-810 IKTSLHPLRPD
+810 
-821 RGIRRSSHLKDFNET
+821 
-836 GNDNYEVSKKGTEK
+836 
-850 RGDTKTDH
+850 
-858 LAKFTYFLNPSSRA
+858 
-872 DLMNY
+872 
-877 KMSRKDKKYSETYYE
+877 
-892 RVKRKQKNL
+892 
-901 EASITTVSH
+901 
-910 LRKPVEDARTHHI
+910 
-923 HTSYMEA
+923 
-930 AEEWTNYNQKI
+930 
-941 LKFASIKKDSI
+941 
-952 LLQKIREK
+952 
-960 SKRRKRIAPEPSMK
+960 
-974 KRTSKRETFNGNLAE
+974 
-989 IEKTDAKRENEKLS
+989 
-1003 LKMSSLGN
+1003 
-1011 KSGYQIQEKSNK
+1011 
-1023 NDTGFTSKRKESA
+1023 
-1036 IRCDETKQNCPSGR
+1036 
-1050 DNNYLDKKKNISKNI
+1050 
-1065 NDEQINNTGGF
+1065 
-1076 KGIFANSYKA
+1076 
-1086 ENMEDRIV
+1086 
-1094 HEGISKFDR
+1094 
-1103 QANERFKKYK
+1103 
-1113 NESPKSDC
+1113 
-1121 KSCDGN
+1121 
-1127 SYFREEE
+1127 
-1134 SSFDIK
+1134 
-1140 KTNSKDVKQDKLLN
+1140 
-1154 TIKREEFIFS
+1154 
-1164 SFENDIRSR
+1164 
-1173 NSDVLKC
+1173 
-1180 SVFEKVKNFEKIK
+1180 
-1193 MDVRGKTKDARR
+1193 
-1205 EVHLDNLNYGNEIDA
+1205 
-1220 IKRKFAL
+1220 
-1227 PVNEIRLNQEEEK
+1227 
-1240 IVLKGRLI
+1240 
-1248 NTDVKHKRQTFKSL
+1248 
-1262 SSSHCDNL
+1262 
-1270 SFNSE
+1270 
-1275 FGMLKPNVSFLH
+1275 
-1287 TYRKTRSFTCGTLP
+1287 GTLP

-1323 SGGHLQQGSATPIL
+1323 SGGQLQQGATTIL
-1337 TSNLFSTHSKQN
+1337 TSSLSSAHTKQN

-1361 HDTVSISDVHL
+1361 HDAVSISDVHL

-1390 SVESGGSSSRGG
+1390 SVESGGSSRGG
-1402 GGLTWTPP
+1402 GALTWTPP

-1428 TESSSSGDI
+1428 TESSSSGDAGCPTTPIRGNQRHDNGGSIAATVEEALASLTTEMFQNNYKKRKNCTISDYRYRIFLDRFLLAVSVQSEPADRSI
-1437 GKLLYALNIYY
+1437 GLCKCFPEWPRVFVTNKQPPGDAVHRESY
-1448 GS
+1448 